1 MSQAPVARPLR
12 RRPALVVIAAL
23 CGVVVAAWVGQTIA
37 TSGAGETSSPAPAY
51 SVKVERGGE
60 LLKHYDL
67 AALHALPQTQVVIDG
82 KEQDGP
88 LLETVLRDAG
98 VGDFASVT
106 IRGAGVRDDGRLTL
120 SRAEAGRGVL
130 LDFSDR
136 GTVKACGPRLDW
148 ADWVRDVLT
157 IDVG

>member
-1 MSQAPVARPLR
+1 MPCR
-12 RRPALVVIAAL
+12 
-23 CGVVVAAWVGQTIA
+23 
-37 TSGAGETSSPAPAY
+37 
-51 SVKVERGGE
+51 
-60 LLKHYDL
+60 
-67 AALHALPQTQVVIDG
+67 QTQVVIDG

-88 LLETVLRDAG
+88 LLVTVLRDAG

-120 SRAEAGRGVL
+120 SRTKAARGVL

-136 GTVKACGPRLDW
+136 GTVKVCGPELDW

-157 IDVG
+157 IDVS